1 MSSTDST
8 DSTITVSK
16 VCQKLA
22 DLFQAPVMYSLD
34 IYEINLPYDEFHK
47 RVMSDAN
54 VRVKLQRIRRN
65 SSIPRLLASMA
76 THDPAATIRKVCKQ
90 LADIFQVPVMHSF
103 GIYEINMPYE
113 EFHKRAM
120 NDFDVRMRFQRLR
133 SFSITASGYWD
144 HLSWHN
150 IKTNNFDYALPKI

>member
-16 VCQKLA
+16 ICQKLA

-54 VRVKLQRIRRN
+54 W
-65 SSIPRLLASMA
+65 LLASMA
-76 THDPAATIRKVCKQ
+76 SHDPAATIRKVCKQ